1 MIDYFLS
8 VNPGLNNML
17 DNIQSDNKNFG
28 KTELDNLPLAMAY
41 VPMQKF
47 KGFYSQEE
55 ALEKGTL
62 FTDLNKPFMGKFV

>member
-8 VNPGLNNML
+8 VNSGLNNMQ
-17 DNIQSDNKNFG
+17 DDIKADKNDFG
-28 KTELDNLPLAMAY
+28 KTELDELPLAMAY

-47 KGFYSQEE
+47 KDLYGQED

-62 FTDLNKPFMGKFV
+62 FTDLNKPFAGKFA